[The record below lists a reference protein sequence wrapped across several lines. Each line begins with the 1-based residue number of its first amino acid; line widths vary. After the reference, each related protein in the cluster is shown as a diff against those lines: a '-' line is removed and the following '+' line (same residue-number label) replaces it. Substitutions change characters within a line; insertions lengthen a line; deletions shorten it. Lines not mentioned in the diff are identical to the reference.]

1 MEHYKKIKG
10 YDNYLVSDR
19 GRVFNY
25 KFKKFLK
32 PLKNGCGY
40 FTVNLCKNGNSK
52 LHTIHRLVALAF
64 ILNPENKRTV
74 NHIDGIKTN
83 NFVLNL
89 EWNTHAENNKH
100 AMDTGLKKPTCLKG
114 IKNGN
119 SKLSEDQVLEIRR
132 LYKTGNYYQKELGK
146 IFGVS
151 DVLIVYIV
159 NRKNWKHI

>member
-40 FTVNLCKNGNSK
+40 FTVNLCKNGISK

-83 NFVLNL
+83 NLVSNL
-89 EWNTHAENNKH
+89 EWNTHAEKNTH
-100 AMDTGLKKPTCLKG
+100 AMDTGLKDDKG
-114 IKNGN
+114 SKHVN
-119 SKLSEDQVLEIRR
+119 SKLTEGQVLEIRR
-132 LYKTGNYYQKELGK
+132 LYETGNYSQRGLGK
-146 IFGVS
+146 MFGIS
-151 DVLIVYIV
+151 QMHICDIV
-159 NRKNWKHI
+159 NRKKWTHI